1 MKIGLNRFAV
11 LGATETTV
19 RSLSGAGTV
28 EVEPAAK
35 LTVSDAVAFS
45 GTFAGD
51 GKVALSSTMSWTVPA
66 DEEGYAKPGTYKL
79 LTLPA
84 GMLDATD
91 MSAWTVT
98 PALRSGTAKFK
109 VTDNGDGTKTIS
121 VRIPSVGLVMIYR

>member
-1 MKIGLNRFAV
+1 MKIGLNRFA
-11 LGATETTV
+11 
-19 RSLSGAGTV
+19 
-28 EVEPAAK
+28 
-35 LTVSDAVAFS
+35 AVALAAQLAS
-45 GTFAGD
+45 
-51 GKVALSSTMSWTVPA
+51 
-66 DEEGYAKPGTYKL
+66 
-79 LTLPA
+79 PA